1 MTLSEFI
8 PWFAMAASM
17 ALILILP
24 LLSEGPPELP
34 ARQEK
39 QASSAPIYFSRIF
52 W

>member
-1 MTLSEFI
+1 MGLSEFI

-24 LLSEGPPELP
+24 LLSEGAPEPPK
-34 ARQEK
+34 RQGK
-39 QASSAPIYFSRIF
+39 RSSTAPVYFSRIF

>member
-1 MTLSEFI
+1 MNLFEFI
-8 PWFAMAASM
+8 PWLAMAASM

-34 ARQEK
+34 SRQQK
-39 QASSAPIYFSRIF
+39 QVGPAHIYFSRIF

>member
-8 PWFAMAASM
+8 PWFAIAAPL

-34 ARQEK
+34 AQQDK
-39 QASSAPIYFSRIF
+39 QVSSAPIYFSRIF